1 MKQGKS
7 ALALA
12 QKYHPNVTKVVDAKK
27 SLTIKVLAADC
38 KSARSKSPGN
48 CAMAR
53 ACERSHDGA
62 VISMTVAYIVD
73 GNTATR
79 YKVPASISRE
89 IVSFDRSHNFA
100 AGEYTLKAPTAAD
113 SLARFRGPNTTK
125 RPHHKSKGIRKHYHQ
140 TAGIRSL

>member
-27 SLTIKVLAADC
+27 DLTVSVMAKDS

-53 ACERSHDGA
+53 ACGRDHDGA
-62 VISMTVAYIVD
+62 VISMSVAYIVD

-89 IVSFDRSHNFA
+89 IVSFDRNHNFA
-100 AGEYTLKAPTAAD
+100 AGKYTLKAPTAAD

-125 RPHHKSKGIRKHYHQ
+125 RKNHASKGIRKHK